1 MMAEPV
7 KDGTNEPRARK
18 SRTAAVRARTESAKK
33 SVTEAYSK
41 AREKTSAAYGSA
53 RSRAAEGRAKASE
66 TLEDNPVA
74 ALVGG
79 LALGA
84 LVGALL
90 PRSRREA
97 ELLAPVGE
105 LINETTKR
113 VAGAARD
120 TARDTIE
127 SYGLNADAALQKV
140 DSLFENATR
149 AASSIGSAARGALQK
164 DR

>member
-1 MMAEPV
+1 MMADRV
-7 KDGTNEPRARK
+7 KDGIEEPRRRK
-18 SRTAAVRARTESAKK
+18 SAAAAVRAKTASAKK
-33 SVTEAYSK
+33 NVADAYSK
-41 AREKTSAAYGSA
+41 ARDKTSAAYGSA
-53 RSRAAEGRAKASE
+53 RTRAAEGRVRAGE

-97 ELLAPVGE
+97 ELLSPVGE
-105 LINETTKR
+105 RISETTKR
-113 VAGAARD
+113 MADAARD

-127 SYGLNADAALQKV
+127 SYGLNADNALQKV
-140 DSLFENATR
+140 DSLLEGATK
-149 AASSIGSAARGALQK
+149 AAGSIGSAARGALQK
-164 DR
+164 EK